1 MCPTPE
7 QVTRR
12 AVLGGL
18 GGAAILA
25 AAPGSALAATATLA
39 NPTAALS
46 DKDVRAD
53 LTTTFQMD
61 NGPTTEKTYG
71 IGLPRDHATTLFTD
85 DQYPVFPLTKDQ
97 KQYADIDGMRMKRDI
112 IALSQIAVNY
122 RDTVNSQWWGRFPGT
137 TADFAGAQ
145 YMLTEFKR
153 LGLQIESVPYTIP
166 SYWRPSSWDAS
177 YIAADGKTINLTT
190 TCPASGTKATPP
202 GGITAEAVWV
212 GVGAEAD
219 FIGRDVKGK
228 AVIIYSTFVPGG
240 RSHSASDRAGLFN
253 SNTRAAEKGAA
264 FIIDVM
270 AVPGNGQFQPEGG
283 IRTIPQMTISQDE
296 GFALRDRLGAGEK
309 VNITLRLNAPP
320 LNDVQT
326 AYHYAVLPGVSPEQ
340 IMFQMHTDCY
350 FYGAEDNNGGM
361 ASGLELAR
369 HYAAL
374 PRHKRPRTMVWLMF
388 PDHHHGEVAHNM
400 EGGINETYNW
410 ANVALKMTLEHPSET
425 QLYMYNEDLT
435 PSNAITATRWSAVG
449 SPEFEHMALNEL
461 IAFGNSVYGLED
473 GPKNGDFAPSFHT
486 INHIIYHTT
495 LDAPG
500 LVPAEGQ
507 ARATR
512 AFASIVDHANT
523 MTIPQLKGPGWPYA
537 DERGSVIGPIE

>member
-1 MCPTPE
+1 MTSRLN
-7 QVTRR
+7 RR
-12 AVLGGL
+12 AMLKSGVTL
-18 GGAAILA
+18 GAAAITPAWALSEPTRAFA
-25 AAPGSALAATATLA
+25 AA
-39 NPTAALS
+39 S

-53 LTTTFQMD
+53 LIKTFQMD
-61 NGPTTEKTYG
+61 DGPTTEKTYG

-97 KQYADIDGMRMKRDI
+97 KAYADIDGMRMKRDI
-112 IALSQIAVNY
+112 IALSQVAINY

-137 TADFAGAQ
+137 TADFAGVD

-153 LGLQIESVPYTIP
+153 LGMQTKSVPYTIP
-166 SYWRPSSWDAS
+166 TDWRPSSWDAS

-190 TCPASGTKATPP
+190 IFPASGTKATPP
-202 GGITAEAVWV
+202 EGITAEAVWV

-296 GFALRDRLGAGEK
+296 GFALRDRLGAGDT
-309 VNITLRLNAPP
+309 VNITLHLNVPP
-320 LNDVQT
+320 LNDIRT
-326 AYHYAVLPGVSPEQ
+326 AYHYAVLPGVSFEE
-340 IMFQMHTDCY
+340 IMIQMHTDGY
-350 FYGAEDNNGGM
+350 FYAAEDNSGGM

-374 PRHKRPRTMVWLMF
+374 PLHKRPRKMVWLMF
-388 PDHHHGEVAHNM
+388 PDHHHGEVAHRM
-400 EGGINETYNW
+400 EGGIDETYNW
-410 ANVALKMTLEHPSET
+410 ANVALKMTLEHPAET
-425 QLYMYNEDLT
+425 QLYMYNENLT
-435 PSNAITATRWSAVG
+435 PSNAMSATRWSAVG
-449 SPEFEHMALNEL
+449 SPEFERMAFDQLT
-461 IAFGNSVYGLED
+461 AFGNSVYGIED

-486 INHIIYHTT
+486 INHVIYHTT
-495 LDAPG
+495 LDAPE

-512 AFASIVDHANT
+512 AFASIIDHANK

-537 DERGSVIGPIE
+537 DSRGSVIGPIE